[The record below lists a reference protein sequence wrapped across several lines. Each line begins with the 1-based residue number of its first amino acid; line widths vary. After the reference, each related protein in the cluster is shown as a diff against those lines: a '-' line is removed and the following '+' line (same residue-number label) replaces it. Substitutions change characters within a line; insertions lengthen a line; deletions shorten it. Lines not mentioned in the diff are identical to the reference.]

1 LRDSAPESVS
11 SARSLTRYAYLAVA
25 AALVTV
31 ALKLIA
37 WRLTGSAGL
46 LSDALESLVNLAAAV
61 LAVVVLRWSVKP
73 PDDEHTYG
81 HAKAEYVSA
90 GVEGAM
96 IIVAAGS
103 IAWVAVDRL
112 ITPTAIEDVGIGLA
126 VSTGASVVN
135 LVVGLVLLRAGRRE
149 RSVTLDADGRHLLTD
164 VWTSAGVIVGVAAVA
179 LTGWERL
186 DPIVALAVAVN
197 IVVTGIGLVRRSTG
211 GLMDRALPNEE
222 LVAITGVL
230 DDFGGPPVRFHALR
244 TRQAGRLS
252 FASVHVL
259 VPGDWTVQR
268 GHDLLER
275 IETALRE
282 AVPGLVVFTHLEPV
296 EDPASFAD
304 AQLDRTSEGAPG
316 GR

>member
-1 LRDSAPESVS
+1 L
-11 SARSLTRYAYLAVA
+11 SARALTRYAYLAVA

-31 ALKLIA
+31 ALKIIA

-46 LSDALESLVNLAAAV
+46 LSDAFESLVNLAAAV
-61 LAVVVLRWSVKP
+61 LAVVVLTWSVKP

-112 ITPTAIEDVGIGLA
+112 ISPTAIEDVGIGLA
-126 VSTGASVVN
+126 VSAGASVIN

-149 RSVTLDADGRHLLTD
+149 RSVTLEADGRHLLTD

-186 DPIVALAVAVN
+186 DPIVALAVALN
-197 IVVTGIGLVRRSTG
+197 IVVTGVGLVRRSTG
-211 GLMDRALPNEE
+211 GLMDRALPDDQ
-222 LVAITGVL
+222 LAAITKVL
-230 DDFGGPPVRFHALR
+230 DEFGGPPVRFHALR

-252 FASVHVL
+252 FLSVHVL
-259 VPGDWTVQR
+259 VPGDWSVQR
-268 GHDLLER
+268 GHDLSER
-275 IETALRE
+275 IEAALRD
-282 AVPGLVVFTHLEPV
+282 AVPGLVVFTHLEPL

-304 AQLDRTSEGAPG
+304 AQLDRMSGDT
-316 GR
+316 

>member
-1 LRDSAPESVS
+1 VS
-11 SARSLTRYAYLAVA
+11 STGSLTRYAYLAVA

-46 LSDALESLVNLAAAV
+46 LSDAFESLVNLAAAV

-103 IAWVAVDRL
+103 IAVIAIDRL

-135 LVVGLVLLRAGRRE
+135 LVVGLVLLRAGHRE
-149 RSVTLDADGRHLLTD
+149 RSVTLEADGRHLLTD

-186 DPIVALAVAVN
+186 DPIVALAVAAN

-211 GLMDRALPNEE
+211 GLMDRALPDEE
-222 LVAITGVL
+222 LAAITRVL
-230 DDFGGPPVRFHALR
+230 DDLGEAPVRFHALR
-244 TRQAGRLS
+244 TRQAGRYS

-282 AVPGLVVFTHLEPV
+282 AVPGLVVFTHLEPL

-304 AQLDRTSEGAPG
+304 AQLDRTPEAAPG
-316 GR
+316 GQ

>member
-1 LRDSAPESVS
+1 M
-11 SARSLTRYAYLAVA
+11 SARALTRYAYLAVA

-31 ALKLIA
+31 ALKIIA

-46 LSDALESLVNLAAAV
+46 LSDAFESLVNLAAAV
-61 LAVVVLRWSVKP
+61 LAVVVLTWSVKP

-112 ITPTAIEDVGIGLA
+112 ISPTAIEDVGIGLA
-126 VSTGASVVN
+126 VSAGASVIN

-149 RSVTLDADGRHLLTD
+149 RSVTLEADGRHLLTD

-186 DPIVALAVAVN
+186 DPIVALAVALN
-197 IVVTGIGLVRRSTG
+197 IVVTGVGLVRRSTG
-211 GLMDRALPNEE
+211 GLMDRALPGDE
-222 LVAITGVL
+222 LAAITKVL
-230 DDFGGPPVRFHALR
+230 DEFGGPPVRFHALR

-252 FASVHVL
+252 FLSVHVL

-268 GHDLLER
+268 GHDLSER
-275 IETALRE
+275 IEAALRD
-282 AVPGLVVFTHLEPV
+282 AVPGLVVFTHLEPL

-304 AQLDRTSEGAPG
+304 AQLDRMSGDT
-316 GR
+316 

>member
-1 LRDSAPESVS
+1 VS
-11 SARSLTRYAYLAVA
+11 STGSLTRYAYLAVA

-46 LSDALESLVNLAAAV
+46 LSDAFESLVNLAAAV

-103 IAWVAVDRL
+103 IAVIAIDRL

-135 LVVGLVLLRAGRRE
+135 LVVGLVLLRAGHRE
-149 RSVTLDADGRHLLTD
+149 RSVTLEADGRHLLTD

-186 DPIVALAVAVN
+186 DPIVALAVAAN

-211 GLMDRALPNEE
+211 GLMDRALPDEE
-222 LVAITGVL
+222 LAAITRVL
-230 DDFGGPPVRFHALR
+230 DDLGEAPVRFHALR
-244 TRQAGRLS
+244 TRQAGRYS

-282 AVPGLVVFTHLEPV
+282 AVPGLVVFTHLEPL

-304 AQLDRTSEGAPG
+304 AQLDRTPEGAPG
-316 GR
+316 GQ